1 MIRRVAIALALTL
14 YAMFAFRRWYA
25 FAAAGIVAVLAL
37 EVGSIAFRRGA
48 HFRWKDV
55 VSAAALGALGAARRS

>member
-25 FAAAGIVAVLAL
+25 FAAAGIVVMLAL
-37 EVGSIAFRRGA
+37 EV
-48 HFRWKDV
+48 
-55 VSAAALGALGAARRS
+55 